1 MLEKRQLTTEPVAR
15 ATLEEVARTAGVS
28 RSTAGRALSGH
39 PAVSESSRARVIA
52 AAKALGYRTDP
63 AARALRGGTS
73 RLIGLVVTNLV
84 NSSIQTIVARVHS
97 LAYDHG
103 FQVLMAV
110 TDGDGAREHDIIQ
123 ALADHRVQGLM
134 VMPSGGATSVLQDL
148 HSRGTA
154 VVTMIRTVP
163 DRALSSVVNDD
174 RAGAFDAT
182 RHLLELGHRRI
193 AFIGG
198 PAAVHSGRARL
209 EGYRQALHRAG
220 IEMSAALVQR
230 GPFEPEWGSHAT
242 RELLFGRCSFSAL
255 LVANH
260 EALFGVLQ
268 TLAQQRVQ
276 IPGTLSL
283 VGFEDAPL
291 FRYWH
296 PAVTVVDTNPA
307 LLAEVAFASLLEQLG
322 NRPRAACVA
331 VRVPA
336 SLVVRSSTTVLSADR
351 APARVGSA
359 QRSRIR

>member
-1 MLEKRQLTTEPVAR
+1 M
-15 ATLEEVARTAGVS
+15 AGVS

-39 PAVSESSRARVIA
+39 PAVSASSRERVMA

-84 NSSIQTIVARVHS
+84 NSSIQTVVAQVHS

-110 TDGDGAREHDIIQ
+110 TDGDGVRERDAIQ

-134 VMPSGGATSVLQDL
+134 VMPTGAATPVLQDL
-148 HSRGTA
+148 RSRGTA

-163 DRALSSVVNDD
+163 DKALSSVVNDD
-174 RAGAFDAT
+174 RAGAFIAT

-198 PAAVHSGRARL
+198 PEAVHSGRERL
-209 EGYRQALHRAG
+209 KGYRQALDHAG
-220 IEMSAALVQR
+220 IAMAGDLVQR
-230 GPFEPEWGSHAT
+230 GPFAPEWGSHAT
-242 RELLFGRCSFSAL
+242 RELLFGGSNCTAL

-268 TLAQQRVQ
+268 TLAQHRVR
-276 IPGTLSL
+276 IPASLSL

-296 PAVTVVDTNPA
+296 PAVTLVDTNPA
-307 LLAEVAFASLLEQLG
+307 ILAEVSFASLLDQLG
-322 NRPRAACVA
+322 NRPRAVTAA

-336 SLVVRSSTTVLSADR
+336 SLVVRSSTTALRTD
-351 APARVGSA
+351 PARASVRAG
-359 QRSRIR
+359 RHRDVR